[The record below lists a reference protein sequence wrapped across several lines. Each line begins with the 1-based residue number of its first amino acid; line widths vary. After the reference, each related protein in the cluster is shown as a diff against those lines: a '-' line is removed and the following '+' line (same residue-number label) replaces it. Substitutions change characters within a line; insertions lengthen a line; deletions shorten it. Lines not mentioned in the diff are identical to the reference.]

1 MLLAMLWRCTMLP
14 MPRIL
19 AVMMG
24 LALLALLALLAM
36 LAMWLAMLLAML
48 LAKLAVLAMLA
59 LLLALLTLL
68 AQLAVLAMLGM
79 LGMLRMLRL
88 LMLLP
93 VGLLL
98 VLLAWISLGVAR
110 VSCIPRILGGRWLCV
125 WVARVLAA
133 GLLVVALVGVAG
145 RVAVA
150 RVAWLVVGWSGAR
163 CGRAGWPVCWVHL

>member
-1 MLLAMLWRCTMLP
+1 
-14 MPRIL
+14 
-19 AVMMG
+19 
-24 LALLALLALLAM
+24 M

-98 VLLAWISLGVAR
+98 VLLAWMSLGVAR
-110 VSCIPRILGGRWLCV
+110 VSCIPRILRGGGLCV

-163 CGRAGWPVCWVHL
+163 CGRAGWPVCWVHLWG